1 MNDYGGSSDVGATG
15 RETCAYVGIKSQ
27 ADTIIKQLTSIEE
40 ALHQTK
46 AKSNQD
52 VLNYPIRLD
61 DKLAGLY
68 KFAASGNTA
77 PAQQGKETFTE
88 LSAQT
93 DVQLNKLKQLL
104 DDELPKLKQLIR
116 DKSLSAIGL
125 KE

>member
-1 MNDYGGSSDVGATG
+1 M
-15 RETCAYVGIKSQ
+15 
-27 ADTIIKQLTSIEE
+27 
-40 ALHQTK
+40 
-46 AKSNQD
+46 
-52 VLNYPIRLD
+52 LNYPIRLD

-104 DDELPKLKQLIR
+104 DDELPKLNQLIR

>member
-1 MNDYGGSSDVGATG
+1 MRKQINDFTDKQGKKLPAS
-15 RETCAYVGIKSQ
+15 IKTQ
-27 ADTIIKQLTSIEE
+27 ADTIIKQLTTIEE

-46 AKSNQD
+46 AKSDQD

-68 KFAASGNTA
+68 KFASSGNTA
-77 PAQQGKETFTE
+77 PAQQGKETFAE

-104 DDELPKLKQLIR
+104 EEELPKLNQQIR
-116 DKSLSAIGL
+116 DKSLPAIGL